1 MRRPPSCPPAQMKIV
16 VLGRASSA
24 RPARGTSRARSRVT
38 PDRQPEAGLETSFA
52 NGGQVSVSHAEP
64 GNPTAPF
71 EAAAVVGREDAL
83 LFRREPTSASGSGD
97 AFSYGACRRT
107 RRNTSCV
114 RVASYSRDCL
124 RNCVAIRHSLPR
136 ERKRHLHLHQRGLF
150 EHAHREVAR
159 LQARGFDVQIKSPG
173 ECVAIEP
180 ALAHAKD
187 RLFGGAY
194 AATDESGDAHV
205 FTQRLAELARERGV
219 HFRFNVSVTGIE
231 QDAGRVSRVVIDDE
245 VGIEESVRADAYVVS
260 LGSYSPL
267 VLRGIGISL
276 PIYPVKGY
284 SITIPL
290 VSGAQP
296 DHRAPTVSIT
306 DHARKIVI
314 ARLGERLRVA
324 GTAEL
329 AGYDTEI
336 NEVRCRALV
345 NRCLELFPEA
355 GNPEDAVLDRLRPRR
370 PRTADHGRSA
380 IPISISTPGA
390 RWAGPM
396 ACGRH
401 ALADIVSGG
410 ARRQFPLPVVGSDQH
425 FPAGKREMLID
436 YRISS
441 SAASISLRVLIVA
454 GGGAAWLRRTTARPR
469 SRPGQ
474 SVCRRCRNR
483 RERRS

>member
-1 MRRPPSCPPAQMKIV
+1 MKIV
-16 VLGRASSA
+16 VLGAGVVGTASAWYLARA
-24 RPARGTSRARSRVT
+24 GHEVT
-38 PDRQPEAGLETSFA
+38 VLDRQPEAGLETSFA

-64 GNPTAPF
+64 WANPTAPF
-71 EAAAVVGREDAL
+71 KVLQWLGREDAPL
-83 LFRREPTSASGSGD
+83 LFRPRADLGQWVWGMRFLYECLPW
-97 AFSYGACRRT
+97 RT
-107 RRNTSCV
+107 RRNTEAAFAL
-114 RVASYSRDCL
+114 ASYSRDCL
-124 RNCVAIRHSLPR
+124 RELRRDTGIRYHES
-136 ERKRHLHLHQRGLF
+136 ERGILHIYTERGLF
-150 EHAHREVAR
+150 EHAHREVAL
-159 LQARGFDVQIKSPG
+159 LQARGLDVQIKSPD

-205 FTQRLAELARERGV
+205 FTQRLAALARERGV

-231 QDAGRVSRVVIDDE
+231 QNAGRVSRVVIDDE

-355 GNPEDAVLDRLRPRR
+355 GNPEDAQYWTGLRPAT
-370 PRTADHGRSA
+370 PSNLPIIGRSRY
-380 IPISISTPGA
+380 PNLYLNTGHGTLG
-390 RWAGPM
+390 WTM
-396 ACGRH
+396 ACGAAC
-401 ALADIVSGG
+401 ALTDIVSGD
-410 ARRQFPLPVVGSDQH
+410 S
-425 FPAGKREMLID
+425 PAPDFRFLG
-436 YRISS
+436 
-441 SAASISLRVLIVA
+441 
-454 GGGAAWLRRTTARPR
+454 
-469 SRPGQ
+469 
-474 SVCRRCRNR
+474 
-483 RERRS
+483 